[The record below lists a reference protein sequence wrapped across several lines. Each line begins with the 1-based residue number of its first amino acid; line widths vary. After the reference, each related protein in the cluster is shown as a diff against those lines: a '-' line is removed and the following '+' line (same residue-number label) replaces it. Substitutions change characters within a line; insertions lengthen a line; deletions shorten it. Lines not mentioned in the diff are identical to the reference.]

1 MASDPQKSLYM
12 VKFLFADASFIEE
25 SFAADITV
33 NDAKQKLISIWPAGK
48 KQTTVV
54 TLQILK
60 SFLSHLFV
68 SISDCYGLISGKDPI
83 TGPDD
88 VRMIYAGKVL
98 ENTKSF
104 QGSMPAQLF
113 PRKSSFE

>member
-48 KQTTVV
+48 
-54 TLQILK
+54 
-60 SFLSHLFV
+60 
-68 SISDCYGLISGKDPI
+68 DPI